1 MAQIILILFLT
12 FNFASEEKS
21 NKAYYVTYKTKGF
34 EGREKFTVYVR
45 DTGNTAYYY
54 GFEIAHELDTSA
66 LVNTD
71 QFRLQRANI
80 YRFNGVAM
88 AATGLKALANGESEC
103 VYRSKDAID
112 FTGGWHGDEKL
123 VDVAFY
129 MDEKLLS
136 GEELS
141 SSFTLRPCREF
152 SYRQASKMFRTAR
165 EGETSKLK
173 PVIEARHV
181 KRSVF
186 RNSGY
191 ESQNKISWELNGTIA
206 IGYMSISC
214 IATDIGEFCQ
224 SDTSEVYTLDRS
236 GDRKISDV
244 NHKAYVWNITNGT
257 SAFVKSEFN
266 FNNDSAIQ
274 FIWDVSNYSKY
285 YRNLVYGTPIEVKA
299 GNIWS
304 SDTLVMFKM
313 DGSQPTDQLLIK
325 NNIKD

>member
-1 MAQIILILFLT
+1 MAQIILILLLA

-21 NKAYYVTYKTKGF
+21 NKACYVTYETKGI
-34 EGREKFTVYVR
+34 EGRKKFTVYVQ

-88 AATGLKALANGESEC
+88 EATGLKALANGESEC

-141 SSFTLRPCREF
+141 SSFNLRPCREF
-152 SYRQASKMFRTAR
+152 SYRQTSKMFRTAR

-173 PVIEARHV
+173 PAIEARHV

-186 RNSGY
+186 RHSGY

-236 GDRKISDV
+236 GDRKINDMG
-244 NHKAYVWNITNGT
+244 NTAYVWNKSNGT
-257 SAFVKSEFN
+257 SVVVGSEFN
-266 FNNDSAIQ
+266 INNDVAIQ
-274 FIWDVSNYSKY
+274 FIWDVTNYSKY
-285 YRNLVYGTPIEVKA
+285 YRNLVNDTPMEVKA
-299 GNIWS
+299 GETWS
-304 SDTLVMFKM
+304 SDTRLKFKM
-313 DGSQPTDQLLIK
+313 DGSM
-325 NNIKD
+325 